1 MPHFRKRNEKEERD
15 QQWSRFVF
23 QLCDWAIFGAKI
35 YIMSIPEEEK
45 GRYQSFVL
53 EIAKE
58 LGAMRFPPETMLWHY
73 TNGSSLIAILESMS
87 IYSTQISCLNDATEL
102 KYGAT
107 LFHGALGKLRAETS
121 NDQMA
126 ESLLDGA
133 ISHFKEDPNYQAAS
147 FHFVACFSE
156 EEDDLSQ
163 WRAYGGGE
171 NGYAIGFRAADLL
184 GVPNSML
191 VRVSYDLD
199 LQRKL
204 AMKVAMEMVRF
215 FKEGVR
221 KNTPSDLIQFGKEFL
236 EAWEKQLVMIAP
248 MVKNPGF
255 FKEKEYR
262 ITKGFAAAELEGL
275 RFIQKN
281 TMMSRH
287 LPLRPVGRD
296 RSEPYR
302 LPIANVMVGPSRHVA
317 ISRNSVATLLRQKRY
332 PAELVTVSRILFQ
345 VT

>member
-1 MPHFRKRNEKEERD
+1 MRKKNATSNGRVLFSNSTR
-15 QQWSRFVF
+15 SATFSAR
-23 QLCDWAIFGAKI
+23 I
-35 YIMSIPEEEK
+35 YSMSIPEEEK
-45 GRYQSFVL
+45 ERYQAFVL
-53 EIAKE
+53 AIANA
-58 LGAMRFPPETMLWHY
+58 LGSMRYGPETMLWHY

-102 KYGAT
+102 KCGST
-107 LFHGALGKLRAETS
+107 LFHDALRELRAETS

-133 ISHFKEDPNYQAAS
+133 ISYFKEDPNYQAAS

-163 WRAYGGGE
+163 WRAYGCGE
-171 NGYAIGFRAADLL
+171 NGYAIGFRAAGLSKI
-184 GVPNSML
+184 PKSML
-191 VRVSYDLD
+191 VRVNYDTD

-204 AMKVAMEMVRF
+204 AMKVATEMVRF

-221 KNTPSDLIQFGKEFL
+221 KYAPSDLIPFGQEFL

-262 ITKGFAAAELEGL
+262 IAKGFAAADLEGL

-287 LPLRPVGRD
+287 LPLRPPGRD

-302 LPIANVMVGPSRHVA
+302 LPIAKVMVGPSRHLP
-317 ISRNSVATLLRQKRY
+317 ISRNSVATLLRQKGY
-332 PAELVTVSRILFQ
+332 PAELVTVSRIPFQ